1 MDLGCK
7 KCLLLHYANVLICY
21 LRYLRCVCC
30 GAKTKTY
37 LLKKA
42 KANKEKADEEAIK
55 EAWMARVGGELF
67 IKRTGSS

>member
-1 MDLGCK
+1 MVVWM
-7 KCLLLHYANVLICY
+7 AV
-21 LRYLRCVCC
+21 VQ
-30 GAKTKTY
+30 TKTY

-42 KANKEKADEEAIK
+42 KANKAKADEEAIK